1 MEAYVLIGGGI
12 FFMAHATIM
21 PTSEHLSLIS
31 AFVGCLD
38 VGVVLWGFACNK
50 NGYNKIAAT
59 AYRLGACAGMLYVSE
74 MLEFN
79 TLIFRIQVAVL
90 LIGCLGPW
98 FGIISE
104 CAAVVFLYFDM
115 TTYLETV
122 DDGLFYWCMIVGFGL
137 VVVSGTITIFL
148 MYDEFDADQR
158 RFLMRLHFQDWSMG
172 LFCVVLAGVLKK
184 ADYLGEGT
192 LGAWLAKWSPVIF
205 VFFTNQSKDLIR
217 RRTAPPHHPTWWVD
231 STWKFQDESDL
242 VNVAF
247 SISTAFA
254 TIILTVLC
262 VIVLV
267 KSIGLEKMQW
277 GEPSLSLFCIMHGFM
292 IVVHSGFW
300 MIFASSGIPPTGRAR
315 MFRLFPPDTG
325 GPFLACD
332 PKNCIWPHK
341 FDIVTGLIS
350 AGLGAFAQESAFKAS
365 EVAAV
370 KKIVIAVWVISIAN
384 KVFVHIKDFGYVPAC
399 KPNPYH
405 VLNEMD
411 HKAKDGAKVEK
422 KTT

>member
-1 MEAYVLIGGGI
+1 
-12 FFMAHATIM
+12 
-21 PTSEHLSLIS
+21 
-31 AFVGCLD
+31 
-38 VGVVLWGFACNK
+38 
-50 NGYNKIAAT
+50 
-59 AYRLGACAGMLYVSE
+59 
-74 MLEFN
+74 
-79 TLIFRIQVAVL
+79 
-90 LIGCLGPW
+90 
-98 FGIISE
+98 
-104 CAAVVFLYFDM
+104 
-115 TTYLETV
+115 
-122 DDGLFYWCMIVGFGL
+122 MIVGFGL

-341 FDIVTGLIS
+341 FDIVTGLFT